1 MPGTMLSPAYIKSK
15 QRLHK
20 CVCIDTHTHTHTHT
34 HRERRQPIKNDHET
48 QLVVF

>member
-20 CVCIDTHTHTHTHT
+20 CVCIHT
-34 HRERRQPIKNDHET
+34 HRHTHMEKATYKKWP
-48 QLVVF
+48 